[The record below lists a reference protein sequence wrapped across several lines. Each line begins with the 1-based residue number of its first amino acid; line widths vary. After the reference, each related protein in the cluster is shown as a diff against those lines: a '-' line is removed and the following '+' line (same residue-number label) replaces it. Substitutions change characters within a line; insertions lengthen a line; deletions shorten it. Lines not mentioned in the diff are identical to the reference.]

1 MKQNYLNKDVLNRLI
16 LICLLA
22 FLSIS
27 CKEEKTIMTENKQP
41 QKHVLLLGASIGEA
55 WDFPNLPVRTNHSGY
70 KFEFIAKYEPDKSDI
85 LNQAIQRTENK
96 PDVVII
102 KQCATY
108 IRADVDTYDPK
119 HVEEYKQL
127 AQKWVGQL
135 SEKKI
140 VPIMATIVPIS
151 EEIPI
156 WNKFKWL
163 VKKYIF
169 SKKIP
174 PFYPN
179 IRLKGISDYNDWVKA
194 YSEKNGLTIL
204 DLEVPLHISDTN
216 RFLKPELT
224 TDGLHINKKAYQKLD
239 QIVFPTLAKT
249 L

>member
-1 MKQNYLNKDVLNRLI
+1 MKQNYLNKDVLNKFI

-27 CKEEKTIMTENKQP
+27 CKEEKTIMAENKQP
-41 QKHVLLLGASIGEA
+41 KKHVLLLGASVGEA
-55 WDFPNLPVRTNHSGY
+55 WDFPNLSVRANNYSY
-70 KFEFIAKYEPDKSDI
+70 KFEFIAKFEPDKSDI
-85 LNQAIQRTENK
+85 VNQVIQRTENK

-102 KQCATY
+102 KQCAAY
-108 IRADVDTYDPK
+108 IRSDVDTYDPK

-135 SEKKI
+135 SEKNI
-140 VPIMATIVPIS
+140 VPIIATIVPIS

-156 WNKFKWL
+156 WNKFKFL

-174 PFYPN
+174 PFYPR
-179 IRLKGISDYNDWVKA
+179 IQLKGIKDYNDWVKT
-194 YSEKNGLTIL
+194 YSEKNGLTFL
-204 DLEVPLHISDTN
+204 DLEAPLHISDTH

-239 QIVFPTLAKT
+239 QIVFPTLVKA

>member
-1 MKQNYLNKDVLNRLI
+1 MKQKYLSKDVLDKFI
-16 LICLLA
+16 LIILLA

-27 CKEEKTIMTENKQP
+27 CKEEKTIMAENNQP
-41 QKHVLLLGASIGEA
+41 KKHVLLLGASVGEA
-55 WDFPNLPVRTNHSGY
+55 WDFPNLSVRTDNSSY

-102 KQCATY
+102 KQCAAY

-119 HVEEYKQL
+119 HVEGYKQL

-140 VPIMATIVPIS
+140 VPIIATIVPIS
-151 EEIPI
+151 EEIPT
-156 WNKFKWL
+156 WNKFKRL

-169 SKKIP
+169 RKKIR

-194 YSEKNGLTIL
+194 YSEKNGLTFL
-204 DLEVPLHISDTN
+204 DLEAPLHISDTN

-224 TDGLHINKKAYQKLD
+224 TDGLHINKNAYQKLD
-239 QIVFPTLAKT
+239 HIVFPALAEA

>member
-1 MKQNYLNKDVLNRLI
+1 MKQYYLSKNVLNKFI

-27 CKEEKTIMTENKQP
+27 CKEEKTIMTENNQAK
-41 QKHVLLLGASIGEA
+41 KHVLLLGASVGEA
-55 WDFPNLPVRTNHSGY
+55 WDFPNLPVRANNSNY
-70 KFEFIAKYEPDKSDI
+70 KFEFIAKFEPDKSDI
-85 LNQAIQRTENK
+85 LNQAIQRKGDK

-102 KQCATY
+102 KQCAAY
-108 IRADVDTYDPK
+108 IRTDVDTYDPK
-119 HVEEYKQL
+119 HVEGYKQL

-135 SEKKI
+135 REKKI

-151 EEIPI
+151 EEIPT
-156 WNKFKWL
+156 WNKFKRL

-169 SKKIP
+169 RKKIQ

-179 IRLKGISDYNDWVKA
+179 IGLKGISDYNDWVKA

-204 DLEVPLHISDTN
+204 DLEAPLHISNTN

-239 QIVFPTLAKT
+239 QIVFPTLAKA